1 MICTY
6 KDLTYSL
13 TQTKRKTVSIF
24 VEPQGTI
31 TVRAPLTIDINKIN
45 NIIDHKSYWIY
56 KSIAEVK
63 ELNKTKVNRN
73 LVDGE
78 GYLYL
83 GKSYR
88 LKLENNRKK
97 SLTLKSGFF
106 HLSETESENAKN
118 EFIKFYKTRAKSHI
132 TERVGYFKKKVG
144 AEPQTVR
151 IMELGKRWASRSKTG
166 LNFHWKT
173 ILAPPKIIDYIVV
186 HELAHTKKPNHSQ
199 QFWEIVESILPDYR
213 ERKEWLRLNGANLDI

>member
-1 MICTY
+1 MICTH

-13 TQTKRKTVSIF
+13 TQTKRKTLSIY

-31 TVRAPLTIDINKIN
+31 TVRAPLTIDLNKIDS
-45 NIIDHKSYWIY
+45 IIEQKSYWIY

-63 ELNKTKVNRN
+63 DLNKTKVNRS
-73 LVDGE
+73 LVNGE

-88 LKLENNRKK
+88 LKLEKTQKK
-97 SLTLKSGFF
+97 TLTLENGFF
-106 HLSETESENAKN
+106 HLAETESRNARNHFINFYKMQAKN
-118 EFIKFYKTRAKSHI
+118 HI
-132 TERVGYFKKKVG
+132 TERVDYFKKKVG
-144 AEPQTVR
+144 AETTVVR
-151 IMELGKRWASRSKTG
+151 IIELGKRWASKSKTG
-166 LNFHWKT
+166 VNFHWKT
-173 ILAPPKIIDYIVV
+173 ILAPAKIVDYIVV
-186 HELAHTKKPNHSQ
+186 HELAHFKKPNHNV

>member
-31 TVRAPLTIDINKIN
+31 TVRAPLTIDLDKIN

-73 LVDGE
+73 HVDGE

-88 LKLENNRKK
+88 LKLDKNQKK
-97 SLTLKSGFF
+97 SLTLKNGFF
-106 HLSETESENAKN
+106 HLSETESENAKDQ
-118 EFIKFYKTRAKSHI
+118 FIKFYKTHAKSHI
-132 TERVGYFKKKVG
+132 IERVDYFKKKVG

-151 IMELGKRWASRSKTG
+151 IMELGKRWASITKSG

-173 ILAPPKIIDYIVV
+173 ILASPKIIDYVVV
-186 HELAHTKKPNHSQ
+186 HELAHTKIPNHSL

-213 ERKEWLRLNGANLDI
+213 ERKEWLRLNGANLDV